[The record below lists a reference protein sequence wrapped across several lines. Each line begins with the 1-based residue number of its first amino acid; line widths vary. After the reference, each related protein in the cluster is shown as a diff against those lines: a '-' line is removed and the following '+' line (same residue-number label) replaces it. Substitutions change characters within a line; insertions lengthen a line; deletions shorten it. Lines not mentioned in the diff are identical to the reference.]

1 MNSSKA
7 VRLINNSQSQFEN
20 NYEQNSNR
28 LLKNMFKIQQSHESG
43 NMLSQTQQNSSA
55 RMNESG
61 ANFNTVGDANE
72 ESAPMILNDTDMRY
86 ENVMQDRNNQKA
98 KERFI

>member
-1 MNSSKA
+1 
-7 VRLINNSQSQFEN
+7 
-20 NYEQNSNR
+20 
-28 LLKNMFKIQQSHESG
+28 
-43 NMLSQTQQNSSA
+43 
-55 RMNESG
+55 MNESG